1 VEDIRRWSAEVISA
15 IEIVPVSLYLFRRN
29 ANVPSVFS
37 AFCVDVPVNV
47 LDFGRVAIRI
57 IAAADGRIATHP
69 YRIEFLVQGLILRR
83 MVVKPSRAVWDLRRK
98 VWPHP
103 VLFQP
108 NRPLFRE
115 VH

>member
-1 VEDIRRWSAEVISA
+1 MEDIRRWSAEVISA

-57 IAAADGRIATHP
+57 IAAADGRIATHVP
-69 YRIEFLVQGLILRR
+69 CRIKFLVQELILRR
-83 MVVKPSRAVWDLRRK
+83 MVVKPSVVLSILRVDVDR
-98 VWPHP
+98 
-103 VLFQP
+103 Q
-108 NRPLFRE
+108 
-115 VH
+115 